1 MANNESDFWTIVGTS
16 FPEHIED
23 RFKFEH
29 ANQLKKV
36 RDDERAQEALV
47 ASKIGAAND
56 DRVAAYFLDGS
67 GSLDMLVAQLQADY
81 GLTEEES
88 LEAINQGR
96 ALLSDEVSLD
106 YDDE

>member
-1 MANNESDFWTIVGTS
+1 MESRDGDFWSIVDSS
-16 FPEHIED
+16 FPDHAQD
-23 RFKFEH
+23 RLAE
-29 ANQLKKV
+29 QMDQIKKV
-36 RDDERAQEALV
+36 RDHEERVLEALI

-56 DRVAAYFLDGS
+56 DRVAAYFLEGS
-67 GSLDMLVAQLQADY
+67 GSLDMLVAQLQTDY